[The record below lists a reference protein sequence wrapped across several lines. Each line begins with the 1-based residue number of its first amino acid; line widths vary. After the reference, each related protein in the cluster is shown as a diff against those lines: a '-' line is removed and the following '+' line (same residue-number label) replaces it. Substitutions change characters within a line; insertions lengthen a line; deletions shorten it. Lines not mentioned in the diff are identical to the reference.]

1 MATKTDKKAAAR
13 PKRSKSETQAEF
25 EAIEAVYAA
34 TGPADAKEI
43 ETTRARVEE
52 VLKRVEGVSV
62 ETVVR
67 QIAGLGLDVSRA
79 LADVAEKLTA
89 QVQELAIVRE
99 AVAIE
104 RRELERLHK
113 IDIAATTLDHLIEE
127 HARNKQAFETEIG
140 EARAGWKAEASQAER
155 ERREAE
161 EILKKQR
168 QREIEDYEY
177 RKALERKKAQDK
189 YDEDQRLLER
199 KNAERQETL
208 SKQWQQREAA
218 LKAQEDE
225 MTRLRAE
232 VAEFPARLAR
242 DIEAAAAEARRQ
254 VEAGFER
261 QVLILKKDAEAETR
275 MTDLRV
281 KALEQS
287 LAAGAAQIA
296 ALEKQLAEAKQQVQ
310 DIAVRAIDGA
320 SGARALG
327 HINQIAMEQAK
338 NRPQG

>member
-1 MATKTDKKAAAR
+1 MATKTDKKPAAR

-25 EAIEAVYAA
+25 EAIEADYAA
-34 TGPADAKEI
+34 SGPADAKEI
-43 ETTRARVEE
+43 ETTRSSVED
-52 VLKRVEGVSV
+52 VFKRVEGVSV

-67 QIAGLGLDVSRA
+67 AIADLGLNVSRA
-79 LADVAEKLTA
+79 LSDIAEKLTT
-89 QVQELAIVRE
+89 QVEALATVRE

-127 HARNKQAFETEIG
+127 HARNKQAFETEVS
-140 EARAGWKAEASQAER
+140 EARAEWKAEASQTER

-161 EILKKQR
+161 EALKKQR

-177 RKALERKKAQDK
+177 KKALERKKAQDK
-189 YDEDQRLLER
+189 YDEDQRLVER

-208 SKQWQQREAA
+208 TRQWQQREAA
-218 LKAQEDE
+218 LKAQDDDVV
-225 MTRLRAE
+225 RLRAE

-254 VEAGFER
+254 VESGFER

-287 LAAGAAQIA
+287 LTAGAAQIA